1 MAGGMTCGTKLQSS
15 LYKSNSLAESNAIWF
30 VGMVIVILGLACENR
45 KLLEKDY
52 QGLKL
57 YSV

>member
-1 MAGGMTCGTKLQSS
+1 MTCGTKLQSS

-57 YSV
+57 